1 MNNLNEKIQQRF
13 NTYQSELFL
22 CLINFIKSIELE
34 DEFNFTYLDLYLLI
48 TKHEEKFHNNLKK
61 QSYNYWFFDDF
72 NNQPPKG
79 VFGNWGLKNDEIQTL
94 EKQSILEFT
103 SMHEIWIK
111 KMEHDYLN
119 FFKTKKFSLMISE
132 YDVKL
137 VKGKKNR
144 EIALA
149 YNGIFNTEGW
159 LNFLS
164 AIFKAELSDFEL
176 EVGHNMLCMYKN
188 INDYKVEI
196 RIEPN
201 DIINVNEL
209 LKSYG
214 VFYFGIVLS
223 IEFFQNKIYKLYP
236 PELSALLSESFFKK
250 YSIEFKNASYEESKM
265 RVYANVKAY
274 CNLIKLLLPNLEN
287 LLIYKD

>member
-1 MNNLNEKIQQRF
+1 
-13 NTYQSELFL
+13 
-22 CLINFIKSIELE
+22 
-34 DEFNFTYLDLYLLI
+34 
-48 TKHEEKFHNNLKK
+48 
-61 QSYNYWFFDDF
+61 
-72 NNQPPKG
+72 
-79 VFGNWGLKNDEIQTL
+79 
-94 EKQSILEFT
+94 
-103 SMHEIWIK
+103 
-111 KMEHDYLN
+111 MEHDYLN

-149 YNGIFNTEGW
+149 YNGIFNTDGW

-214 VFYFGIVLS
+214 VFYFGRLCCTNPS
-223 IEFFQNKIYKLYP
+223 L
-236 PELSALLSESFFKK
+236 
-250 YSIEFKNASYEESKM
+250 NASPT
-265 RVYANVKAY
+265 
-274 CNLIKLLLPNLEN
+274 I
-287 LLIYKD
+287 